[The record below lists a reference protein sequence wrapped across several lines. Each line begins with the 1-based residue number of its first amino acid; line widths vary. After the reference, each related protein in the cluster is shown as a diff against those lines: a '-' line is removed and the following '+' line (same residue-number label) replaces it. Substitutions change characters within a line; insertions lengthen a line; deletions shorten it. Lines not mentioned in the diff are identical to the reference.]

1 MRIQQFPLLQPL
13 LPTKYLASLA
23 AVDLAQAL
31 RYIFICWCITYGE
44 QCPTELQIQAALAA
58 WHKKDVFVVAGTGQG
73 KTLAGILNQI
83 LEPGHGFTLVLSPLK
98 CLQSSQAEDLQS
110 VYGLETMIVNE
121 DTPRDSNLWNKKAHN
136 LGQKQPG
143 TARIVIVTPEQFF
156 QTPEGHMTKL
166 GDLVR
171 QKPFKCHI
179 KLVVADEIHQLI
191 TQGLPMHG
199 CPAFR
204 PCYGCLDELKT
215 LLGDSC
221 PWMVLTATAP
231 LYMVKSIESHI
242 LCPNYISIH
251 VTSNRRNTM
260 YASHCIIGSLKDYNN
275 YLCFLRHPFNI
286 ETQPWVIIFIENSE
300 QTVDLARF
308 LDRSLP
314 FEYRNKGIIKHYHSS
329 MSSGYLNLTHEAFI
343 SEAGQCKVLVTTSA
357 ESTVSSLHVEY
368 LVLTIDRVQLTGQI
382 LYGCLVRRPGMKRL
396 VVTFYEPWVSDI
408 ELSEYAGGDPL
419 DLDRPHLVP
428 LRAKPSAQEQASLSS
443 VSVLQPNICK
453 CKFFAEYLNDTSVD
467 RLSYV
472 TDHCCD
478 AHNDGFDLQKF
489 LPGPLYVPV
498 AEEAIKKV
506 KSRKRPLKQQEIL
519 QVIVTK
525 WLHESYSNNR
535 HFGRQIYHILT
546 HGQIKALVAV
556 PVGDLATKEA
566 LLGQSSAWEE
576 LWGDSLMAVIVGH
589 DKAQV
594 NKLHKKAERAQEI
607 AE

>member
-1 MRIQQFPLLQPL
+1 MSVFGPPPAKKDHFAEWFTAFSPFPEAKSWLLHASLSDLKMRIQQFPLLQPL

-31 RYIFICWCITYGE
+31 RYIFICWRITYGE
-44 QCPTELQIQAALAA
+44 QCPTELQIRAALAA

-98 CLQSSQAEDLQS
+98 HLQSSQAEDLQS
-110 VYGLETMIVNE
+110 VYGLETMI
-121 DTPRDSNLWNKKAHN
+121 KKAHN
-136 LGQKQPG
+136 LGRKRPG
-143 TARIVIVTPEQFF
+143 TARIVIATPEQFF
-156 QTPEGHMTKL
+156 RTPEGHMTKL

-171 QKPFKCHI
+171 QKPFKRRI
-179 KLVVADEIHQLI
+179 KLVVADEIHQLV

-204 PCYGCLDELKT
+204 PCYGRLDELKT

-231 LYMVKSIESHI
+231 LYMVKSIESRV
-242 LCPNYISIH
+242 LRPNYISIH

-260 YASHCIIGSLKDYNN
+260 YASHCVIGSLKDYNN
-275 YLCFLRHPFNI
+275 YLCFLRHPFNL

-357 ESTVSSLHVEY
+357 ESTGV
-368 LVLTIDRVQLTGQI
+368 DFPRVDITCVAGLRPFNLDTVQS
-382 LYGCLVRRPGMKRL
+382 YGRLVRRPGMKGL
-396 VVTFYEPWVSDI
+396 AVTFYEPWVSDI

-419 DLDRPHLVP
+419 DLDRPRLVP

-467 RLSYV
+467 N
-472 TDHCCD
+472 HCCD

-489 LPGPLYVPV
+489 LPGPLYVPI
-498 AEEAIKKV
+498 AEEAVKKSNPGSGPRNNGKFCKLLSPNGFMNHTPTIV
-506 KSRKRPLKQQEIL
+506 ALSGKYITFSPMDKSKPLSQSQSVTLQQKRTSQ
-519 QVIVTK
+519 
-525 WLHESYSNNR
+525 
-535 HFGRQIYHILT
+535 HFW
-546 HGQIKALVAV
+546 
-556 PVGDLATKEA
+556 D
-566 LLGQSSAWEE
+566 
-576 LWGDSLMAVIVGH
+576 
-589 DKAQV
+589 
-594 NKLHKKAERAQEI
+594 RAQPGKSYGGI
-607 AE
+607 P